1 MAEHRTVTIAA
12 AGVYRPG
19 MNGVVAEPPAALL
32 GRVRPERVAAALL
45 VALAALMLGL
55 WLATV
60 SHFVHPPAG
69 YSPRLGG
76 ELDVTGF
83 FPPLWTFTSPS
94 LTPAQFSVRAWGLFS
109 GLAACYA
116 VALLLL
122 GSTQLR
128 RSPSALWI
136 VGGAAVAAHVVL
148 LFAPPFLSND
158 LFHYAVFGRGVA
170 HGGTNPYTHPIGSMT
185 SDPLMPFAT
194 WPGSTSHFGA
204 SFTWLSALVARFAGD
219 SVFGTALAFKGW
231 MVACNLLTCWM
242 IPRVTR
248 ALHGDGTWALA
259 IYAWNPVVLLELAVM
274 GHNDALMIT
283 LAMAGLLLYLS
294 GKPWW
299 AFLALVLSADVKQV
313 TAALGALV
321 ALHFI
326 FSLPDWRGRGKR
338 ALQLVALAVAVEG
351 SLWWP
356 FWAGRRTFSGSHE
369 ILFDLAQ
376 KQQSAQ
382 VPPATWVSI
391 GIFLGLVLL
400 AAVLATRSRIE
411 RIVDMAA
418 FLMLVFAFFVFPW
431 KLPWYLLAALA
442 LSAVNYRSGP
452 SRLVLVTAVVRSALL
467 AGLFY
472 CHVHAL

>member
-1 MAEHRTVTIAA
+1 
-12 AGVYRPG
+12 
-19 MNGVVAEPPAALL
+19 
-32 GRVRPERVAAALL
+32 
-45 VALAALMLGL
+45 MLGL
-55 WLATV
+55 WLVTV
-60 SHFVHPPAG
+60 SHFVHPPSG

-83 FPPLWTFTSPS
+83 FPSLWTLTSPS
-94 LTPAQFSVRAWGLFS
+94 LTPAAFSVRVWALFS
-109 GLAACYA
+109 GLAACYV

-122 GSTQLR
+122 GSAKL

-158 LFHYAVFGRGVA
+158 LFHYAVFGRAVA
-170 HGGTNPYTHPIGSMT
+170 FSGTNPYTHPIGSMT

-204 SFTWLSALVARFAGD
+204 SFTWLSALVARVGGD

-231 MVACNLLTCWM
+231 MVACNLATCWM
-242 IPRVTR
+242 IPRLTR
-248 ALHGDGTWALA
+248 ALHGDGTLALA
-259 IYAWNPVVLLELAVM
+259 LYAWNPVVLLEVAVM

-283 LAMAGLLLYLS
+283 LALAGLLLYVS

-313 TAALGALV
+313 TAALGALLAV
-321 ALHFI
+321 HFI
-326 FSLPDWRGRGKR
+326 FSLRDWRGRGKR
-338 ALQLVALAVAVEG
+338 ALQLVALAVVVEG
-351 SLWWP
+351 TLWWP

-369 ILFDLAQ
+369 LLFDLAQ
-376 KQQSAQ
+376 QQQSSQ

-400 AAVLATRSRIE
+400 AAALATRSRIE
-411 RIVDMAA
+411 RIVDLAGI
-418 FLMLVFAFFVFPW
+418 LMLVFAFSIFPW
-431 KLPWYLLAALA
+431 KLPWYLIPALA
-442 LSAVNYRSGP
+442 LSAVNHRSWP
-452 SRLVLVTAVVRSALL
+452 SRLVLVTAIARSAVL
-467 AGLFY
+467 AGLYY
-472 CHVHAL
+472 CHVHALP